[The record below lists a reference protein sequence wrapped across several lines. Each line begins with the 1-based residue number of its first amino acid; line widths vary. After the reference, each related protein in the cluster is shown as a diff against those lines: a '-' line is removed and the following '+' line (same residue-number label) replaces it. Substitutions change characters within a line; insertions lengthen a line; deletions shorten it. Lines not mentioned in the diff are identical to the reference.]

1 MTGSTLLSSLNL
13 GQGVPNGA
21 TDANGNPQ
29 TPEITI
35 DLRDGSSVNV
45 NLSGATTVQDVMN
58 DINAVQPGVLTAS
71 LNSVG
76 NGISIS
82 DTSGTGSLT
91 VESNDIST
99 ALGIAGTQSSTGQP
113 LAGTDVNPTQANG
126 VFNLLIQ
133 LQTALQTNDNSEL
146 TELQPQIQQE
156 LTNIGVVQADV
167 GSRQQMLSQI
177 QTELTTQ
184 QTNTQAAL
192 SSQMDTNM
200 ASALTQLTQLQTSM
214 QATLQTAAST
224 MQMSL
229 FSYL

>member
-1 MTGSTLLSSLNL
+1 MK
-13 GQGVPNGA
+13 
-21 TDANGNPQ
+21 
-29 TPEITI
+29 
-35 DLRDGSSVNV
+35 
-45 NLSGATTVQDVMN
+45 
-58 DINAVQPGVLTAS
+58 
-71 LNSVG
+71 
-76 NGISIS
+76 
-82 DTSGTGSLT
+82 GTGSRK
-91 VESNDIST
+91 
-99 ALGIAGTQSSTGQP
+99 
-113 LAGTDVNPTQANG
+113 NPTQANG

-133 LQTALQTNDNSEL
+133 LQSALNTNNNTEL
-146 TELQPQIQQE
+146 SALQPQIQQE
-156 LTNIGVVQADV
+156 LTKIGVVQADV